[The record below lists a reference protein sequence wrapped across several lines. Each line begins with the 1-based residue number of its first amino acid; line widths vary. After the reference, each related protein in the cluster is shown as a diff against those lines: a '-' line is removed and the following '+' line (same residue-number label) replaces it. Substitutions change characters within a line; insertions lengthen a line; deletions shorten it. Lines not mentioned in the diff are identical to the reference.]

1 MIMMEKLMPNKSQ
14 YYPILQRLNQYKIN
28 NPEDHIDAMNII
40 NETLN
45 IGIDEINEA
54 IKCCQDHYVNYNY
67 VDIFCEAEKKFSA
80 THFSDSYL
88 QALIEKIEFFLS
100 DSEKKFKKIKQI
112 NDVKKIQYLIL
123 ELHKNQFFLE
133 TYLRALR
140 DYI

>member
-1 MIMMEKLMPNKSQ
+1 MIMMKKLILNKQKYNS
-14 YYPILQRLNQYKIN
+14 ILQQLNQYKID

-45 IGIDEINEA
+45 VGLDKINEA
-54 IKCCQDHYVNYNY
+54 IKYCKDYYINYNY
-67 VDIFCEAEKKFSA
+67 VDIFCEIEKQINSPEFD
-80 THFSDSYL
+80 DSYL
-88 QALIEKIEFFLS
+88 QTLIEQIDLLLL
-100 DSEKKFKKIKQI
+100 DSQIK
-112 NDVKKIQYLIL
+112 VKKIQQTIEKKKIEYLTL